1 MQKHTFKLVLSMIA
15 LALCLGPATALRAE
29 DDKPKDLAAHMEVI
43 NKNMKKLKKDVADSA
58 KNESSAKLAGEA
70 CAAAAAAKEM
80 VPAKA
85 KEIPADKRE
94 KFVAEY
100 KAMMEN
106 IPTYIERKQGL
117 QQPDYLHPS
126 LEAALKEGKND
137 EAQKLYDTLMGMK
150 KTGHDKFTE

>member
-100 KAMMEN
+100 KAMMDELIGN
-106 IPTYIERKQGL
+106 FKK
-117 QQPDYLHPS
+117 